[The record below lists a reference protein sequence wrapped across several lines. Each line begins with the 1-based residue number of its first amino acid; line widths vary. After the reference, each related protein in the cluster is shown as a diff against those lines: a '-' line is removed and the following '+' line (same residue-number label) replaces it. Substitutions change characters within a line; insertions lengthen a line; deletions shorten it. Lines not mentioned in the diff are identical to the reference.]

1 MGRVLAAD
9 LRNGVS
15 GEGQRIALVPDHG
28 RRVLPDGVAFFTE
41 TVEGE
46 QQQASRRLV
55 VNVKV
60 AVQVDRPR
68 EEGPPVLL
76 LDAVFVNCPAGAFR
90 FFRRLWTVQ
99 QLRQR
104 PQRIAHQCVVVGQ
117 VNMVMHIVRGLQ
129 EGLIHWD
136 GRMLFGL
143 HSA

>member
-28 RRVLPDGVAFFTE
+28 RRVLPDGVAFFAE
-41 TVEGE
+41 AVEGE

-76 LDAVFVNCPAGAFR
+76 LDAVFVTARRVRSASSASSGR
-90 FFRRLWTVQ
+90 FSSF
-99 QLRQR
+99 
-104 PQRIAHQCVVVGQ
+104 A
-117 VNMVMHIVRGLQ
+117 
-129 EGLIHWD
+129 
-136 GRMLFGL
+136 
-143 HSA
+143 SARSA